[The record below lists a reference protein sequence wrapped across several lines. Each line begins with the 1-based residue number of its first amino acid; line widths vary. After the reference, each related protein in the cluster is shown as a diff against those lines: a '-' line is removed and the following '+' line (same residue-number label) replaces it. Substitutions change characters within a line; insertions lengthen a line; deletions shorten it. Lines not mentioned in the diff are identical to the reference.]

1 MPRATAAVRT
11 NVLKVEPGCLRACE
25 SRLNWLFARPGT
37 IAVIARIAPD
47 LGSIE
52 MTAAAGSSR
61 RVSVPE
67 IASCARRCR
76 RGSIVV

>member
-1 MPRATAAVRT
+1 MPRSTAAAST
-11 NVLKVEPGCLRACE
+11 NALKVEPGCLRACE

-47 LGSIE
+47 PGSIE
-52 MTAAAGSSR
+52 MTAAAGSLR

-67 IASCARRCR
+67 IASCARRWR